1 MKIKELLPLKV
12 PIPLKLIFICFI
24 FFSLAVNLGRAV
36 QLTRDSYMYYIDT
49 GYETS
54 NKTYTKLSVSFKTTE
69 LNGLLIWNGQV
80 FTLLILLRAWGVAFC
95 ERRCGGW
102 RGGALHVFIA

>member
-1 MKIKELLPLKV
+1 MGGKNENKRVASLESV

-24 FFSLAVNLGRAV
+24 FFSLAVNLGSAV

-49 GYETS
+49 DYETS

-80 FTLLILLRAWGVAFC
+80 FTVLILLKGL
-95 ERRCGGW
+95 
-102 RGGALHVFIA
+102 LHCFFTFSRNIPN